1 LNNVLNS
8 FQHLTMEKPGSEYKI
23 VVLGGGGVGKSAL
36 TIRLV
41 TDNFLEEYDPTIEDS
56 YRKQVNI
63 DGIVALLDIL
73 DTAGQ
78 EEFASMQDQW
88 IREGKGFLLVYTIT
102 SQQSFSE
109 MQKFYQAILRT
120 KDMDKVPLV
129 IAGNKCDLRDSND
142 PNQVLTSQAEEQAK
156 AWGCPFY
163 ETSAKEKIMNE
174 ECFYQVV
181 REIRKF
187 EKEDE
192 PTTDG
197 TSCCSIL

>member
-1 LNNVLNS
+1 MDKEN
-8 FQHLTMEKPGSEYKI
+8 KI

-63 DGIVALLDIL
+63 DGTVALLDIL

-88 IREGKGFLLVYTIT
+88 IREGKGFLLVYSVT
-102 SQQSFSE
+102 SQSSFDE
-109 MQKFYQAILRT
+109 MKNFRRNILRT

-129 IAGNKCDLRDSND
+129 IAGNKCDLRDDSD
-142 PNQVLTSQAEEQAK
+142 TNQVSKAEAAALASE
-156 AWGCPFY
+156 WGCPHY
-163 ETSAKEKIMNE
+163 ETSAKDKINNE

-181 REIRKF
+181 REIRKL
-187 EKEDE
+187 EKSEIE
-192 PTTDG
+192 ETDG
-197 TSCCSIL
+197 GGCCLIL

>member
-1 LNNVLNS
+1 
-8 FQHLTMEKPGSEYKI
+8 MEKPGSEYKI

-63 DGIVALLDIL
+63 DGTVALLDIL

-88 IREGKGFLLVYTIT
+88 IREGQGFLLVYTIT
-102 SQQSFSE
+102 SMQSFEDMKNFHRS
-109 MQKFYQAILRT
+109 ILRS

-129 IAGNKCDLRDSND
+129 IAGNKCDLKD
-142 PNQVLTSQAEEQAK
+142 PSDNKQVPFSTAQALAET
-156 AWGCPFY
+156 WDCPIF
-163 ETSAKEKIMNE
+163 ETSAKEKINNE
-174 ECFYQVV
+174 DCFYEVV

-187 EKEDE
+187 DKVLVPQDDV
-192 PTTDG
+192 PG
-197 TSCCSIL
+197 CGIGCCAIL

>member
-1 LNNVLNS
+1 
-8 FQHLTMEKPGSEYKI
+8 MEKPGSEYKI

-63 DGIVALLDIL
+63 DGTVALLDIL

-102 SQQSFSE
+102 SKQSFNE
-109 MQKFYQAILRT
+109 MKKFYQSILRT

-129 IAGNKCDLRDSND
+129 IAGNKCDLRDAKDSS
-142 PNQVLTSQAEEQAK
+142 QVSTDQVQKLAQE
-156 AWGCPFY
+156 WGCPFY
-163 ETSAKEKIMNE
+163 ETSAKEKIQNE

-187 EKEDE
+187 ESEDE

-197 TSCCSIL
+197 KSCCSIL

>member
-1 LNNVLNS
+1 
-8 FQHLTMEKPGSEYKI
+8 MEKPGTENKI

-63 DGIVALLDIL
+63 DGTVALLDIL

-102 SQQSFSE
+102 SQQSFEE
-109 MQKFYQAILRT
+109 MRNFHKSILRT
-120 KDMDKVPLV
+120 KDADKVPLV
-129 IAGNKCDLRDSND
+129 IAGNKCDLRDPND
-142 PNQVLTSQAEEQAK
+142 GNQVPKSQGEELAK
-156 AWGCPFY
+156 EWGCPFF
-163 ETSAKEKIMNE
+163 ETSAKDKINNE
-174 ECFYQVV
+174 ECFYEVV
-181 REIRKF
+181 REIRKA
-187 EKEDE
+187 DE
-192 PTTDG
+192 EIVKPPGVDG
-197 TSCCSIL
+197 CGGGCCSIL

>member
-1 LNNVLNS
+1 
-8 FQHLTMEKPGSEYKI
+8 MEKPGSEYKI

-63 DGIVALLDIL
+63 DGTVALLDIL

-88 IREGKGFLLVYTIT
+88 IREGQGFLLVYTIT
-102 SQQSFSE
+102 SKSSFEDMKNFHRS
-109 MQKFYQAILRT
+109 ILRS

-129 IAGNKCDLRDSND
+129 IAGNKCDLKD
-142 PNQVLTSQAEEQAK
+142 PSDKDQVPFSTAQALAE
-156 AWGCPFY
+156 AWQCPIF
-163 ETSAKEKIMNE
+163 ETSAKEKINNE
-174 ECFYQVV
+174 TCFYEVV

-187 EKEDE
+187 DKVLV
-192 PTTDG
+192 PPVDG
-197 TSCCSIL
+197 TGCGIGCCNIL